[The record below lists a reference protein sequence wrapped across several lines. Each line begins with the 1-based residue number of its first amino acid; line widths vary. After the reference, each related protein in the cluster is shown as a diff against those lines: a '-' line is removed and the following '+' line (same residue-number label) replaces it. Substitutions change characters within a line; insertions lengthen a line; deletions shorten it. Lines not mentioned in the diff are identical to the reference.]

1 MGIEELVGPSRDW
14 WTVWPKMLEIWE
26 LITRRKQHK
35 IGKDGVEETSCRS
48 QDPTRVVAQLMMMMM
63 MIVSV
68 SVTIHTSLDTQLSG
82 LLTKA
87 MGDESCVTDCAS
99 AGYKQASKQASMQ
112 THTNKQMQTN
122 RLTAFTC
129 SVSIP

>member
-1 MGIEELVGPSRDW
+1 MGIEDLVGPSRDW

-68 SVTIHTSLDTQLSG
+68 TIHTSLDTQLSG

-87 MGDESCVTDCAS
+87 MGDESCVTDCFS
-99 AGYKQASKQASMQ
+99 RLQASKQACRHTQ
-112 THTNKQMQTN
+112 TNKQTNKQMQTN